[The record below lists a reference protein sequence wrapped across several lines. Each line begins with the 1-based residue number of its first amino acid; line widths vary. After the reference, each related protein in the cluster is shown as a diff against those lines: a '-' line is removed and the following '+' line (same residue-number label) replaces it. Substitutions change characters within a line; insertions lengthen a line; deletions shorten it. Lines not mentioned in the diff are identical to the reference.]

1 MNASVSLYEDQ
12 ELSYAFK
19 SRPNS
24 SSGNSP
30 NDNNSTRARFGR
42 RAKAPQSFNGM
53 HRRRKKKIRW

>member
-12 ELSYAFK
+12 ESYAFK

-24 SSGNSP
+24 TSGNSP
-30 NDNNSTRARFGR
+30 SENNSTRARFGR
-42 RAKAPQSFNGM
+42 RSKAPQSFNGM